1 MEQEMD
7 EGPKRTLGV
16 IAAISACQ
24 EGDATT
30 QRLIAVS
37 LISSRCTRPDSS
49 VANSSGSVLF
59 GCVAIKAPP
68 TNKISSPT
76 PPISGPGKRVPPQ
89 RWMTFVRNHAQAIV
103 AYDFFIVVTASFR
116 VLHVFVLLEVATRRI
131 VAEIRFKLSF
141 VQSSPAPAISSHLPV
156 TEHG

>member
-68 TNKISSPT
+68 TNKIRQHSEPV
-76 PPISGPGKRVPPQ
+76 PGKLLLRQ
-89 RWMTFVRNHAQAIV
+89 
-103 AYDFFIVVTASFR
+103 
-116 VLHVFVLLEVATRRI
+116 VLSAM
-131 VAEIRFKLSF
+131 
-141 VQSSPAPAISSHLPV
+141 
-156 TEHG
+156 